1 MNLNILWIAMKKNP
15 FHYIIPLIAVYVILP
30 LIALSSLGCF
40 GMERSSYM
48 VVFAAQSIIP
58 VMCLLFPMAH
68 FNIWL
73 GNNGWEALVAST
85 NRRPICAEGVVM
97 LFIGYATMLIPATF
111 LFYSIYGF
119 GLLEFLRL
127 CSQCAFIM
135 SLYYSC
141 TTISRNV
148 TLGSLPVV
156 VYLFLCLC
164 LYDRADFSIF
174 SILDLSNFANSISM
188 QKYFVLCF
196 ISVVLLWGTAKSEH
210 QYLIIFDK
218 KVTEINL

>member
-1 MNLNILWIAMKKNP
+1 MKLNIIWIAMKKNP
-15 FHYIIPLIAVYVILP
+15 FHYIIPFVAVYVILP
-30 LIALSSLGCF
+30 LIALSSINRF

-73 GNNGWEALVAST
+73 GNNGWEALVASA
-85 NRRPICAEGVVM
+85 NRRPVCAEGVVI
-97 LFIGYATMLIPATF
+97 LFIGHTTMLIPASF
-111 LFYSIYGF
+111 LFYSTYGF

-135 SLYYSC
+135 SLYYTC
-141 TTISRNV
+141 TTMSRNV

-156 VYLFLCLC
+156 VYLFFCLC
-164 LYDRADFSIF
+164 LNDRADFSMF
-174 SILDLSNFANSISM
+174 SILGLSNFANLISM
-188 QKYFVLCF
+188 QKYFVLCC
-196 ISVVLLWGTAKSEH
+196 ISIVLLWRAAKSEH
-210 QYLIIFDK
+210 QHLVIFDAK
-218 KVTEINL
+218 KWHK